1 MTNAVWIQNIYQQ
14 PTEPNEARQ
23 ATGGAMSPDSMISED
38 DPDQDTTTGFLL
50 ASLSD
55 SSSSDVATL

>member
-1 MTNAVWIQNIYQQ
+1 MNNAVWIQNIYQQ
-14 PTEPNEARQ
+14 PPEPNEARQ
-23 ATGGAMSPDSMISED
+23 ATGAMSKDSMISED
-38 DPDQDTTTGFLL
+38 DPYQDTTTGFLL